1 MRGRR
6 NNMNCQNLH
15 IFAVLYQALRNKS
28 HIDIRFLN
36 FFLCGF
42 LFLLTFAVIVSV
54 FSLQLTESS
63 DTANNLN
70 SITSL
75 KSQRATATPCTTR
88 TLKAS
93 RSFADEQTIKDVR
106 KLESKGCAG
115 NTEKYLRFLNLN
127 WKSFCF
133 KVHFEGDTLLTLRL
147 IKTGI
152 LRDARIGLVCLIDK
166 DKI

>member
-1 MRGRR
+1 MRGR
-6 NNMNCQNLH
+6 NKMNCQKLH

-28 HIDIRFLN
+28 HIDGKFLN

-54 FSLQLTESS
+54 FLPKLTESS

-70 SITSL
+70 CITSL

-106 KLESKGCAG
+106 KLESKGCAR
-115 NTEKYLRFLNLN
+115 NTEKHLRFL
-127 WKSFCF
+127 KVGSESF
-133 KVHFEGDTLLTLRL
+133 LLRL
-147 IKTGI
+147 ILKGYATNTKAYQLALLEGCQNR
-152 LRDARIGLVCLIDK
+152 LGMFNW
-166 DKI
+166 